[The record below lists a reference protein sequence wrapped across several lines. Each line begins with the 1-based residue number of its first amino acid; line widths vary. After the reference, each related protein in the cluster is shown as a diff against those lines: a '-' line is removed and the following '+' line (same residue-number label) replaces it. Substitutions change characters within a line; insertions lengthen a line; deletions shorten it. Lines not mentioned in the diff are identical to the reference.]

1 MNRKLLSFRSFFHF
15 LVLQGSIYLL
25 KLLQKAFEDWLEMIL
40 QLVILVVQI
49 QLLIAYQMGTG
60 IYDMTGPSVG
70 ITFMGYARKWMYI

>member
-1 MNRKLLSFRSFFHF
+1 
-15 LVLQGSIYLL
+15 
-25 KLLQKAFEDWLEMIL
+25 MIL

-70 ITFMGYARKWMYI
+70 ITFMGYARK